1 MESGATI
8 STRRIRPAC
17 ESAPVMAMVV
27 SVFPVPGQPISMRSA
42 APLLEMFICT
52 TSLADRGAGSW
63 YALPERA
70 TPLNSSDRC
79 SACPRPDDERPLR
92 AAGACPAWLPP
103 VSYTHLDV
111 YKRQMPGRY
120 LRRPSHVS
128 LYRRTLACRF
138 TTSCHKESC
147 GSVSYTHL
155 YWPAWKSY
163 GSWKRKAREWRSP
176 WWGALPESHIP

>member
-8 STRRIRPAC
+8 ITRRIRPAC

-103 VSYTHLDV
+103 PRDARVCRKISGKPSRHLG
-111 YKRQMPGRY
+111 RTASPGAFCG
-120 LRRPSHVS
+120 RP
-128 LYRRTLACRF
+128 
-138 TTSCHKESC
+138 KC
-147 GSVSYTHL
+147 GSENTAHTIVQHKHGPKWMVLVSFVIVVFCIIFTIL
-155 YWPAWKSY
+155 NLS
-163 GSWKRKAREWRSP
+163 
-176 WWGALPESHIP
+176 LIHI